1 MDQNEYI
8 SAIEIDANAVKIGR
22 VVLDSEALDV
32 LDDIQTDLG
41 DPYME
46 GLQRVSD
53 ILLDNCEELPV
64 EYGEALHLL
73 QMLSNLRR
81 DIKTLV
87 WAVNPL
93 PSGSGYSRR
102 HCTSGDECIA
112 AVETMELAAANDN
125 PDSDSDDSGMQH
137 PGK

>member
-8 SAIEIDANAVKIGR
+8 SALEIDANAVKIGR
-22 VVLDSEALDV
+22 VVLDREALDV

-41 DPYME
+41 EHYME
-46 GLQRVSD
+46 GLRRVSD
-53 ILLDNCEELPV
+53 ILLDNCEDLPV

-81 DIKTLV
+81 DIWTLM

-93 PSGSGYSRR
+93 PSDSGYSRR
-102 HCTSGDECIA
+102 HCMADDESTA
-112 AVETMELAAANDN
+112 DVESMELAAANDN
-125 PDSDSDDSGMQH
+125 PDRQD
-137 PGK
+137 